1 MFQVMKKKNLKPRIP
16 YQARHSIRSDGEIKI
31 FTDKQN

>member
-1 MFQVMKKKNLKPRIP
+1 MKKKNLKPRIP
-16 YQARHSIRSDGEIKI
+16 YQARHSIRSDGERKI